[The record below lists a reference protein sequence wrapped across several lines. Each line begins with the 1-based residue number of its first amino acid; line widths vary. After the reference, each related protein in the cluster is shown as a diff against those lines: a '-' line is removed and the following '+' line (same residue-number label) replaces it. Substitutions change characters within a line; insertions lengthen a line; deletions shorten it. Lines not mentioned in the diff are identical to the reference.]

1 MESRNKLESW
11 INEESAQPQHVPVQA
26 ETTHV
31 QTLEKLL
38 EKAKSDLNTLG
49 YLVFGSVASL
59 THHEKSDID
68 VITIF
73 RSHKPTSGINK
84 MVFDGLV
91 VDSLFMT
98 HEVLT
103 RSVNTVP
110 YLLYTMGKAK
120 LLFDRENT
128 IKPLLQEIN
137 DYFAENPEI
146 ESEWNGFINQSKEV
160 KLQTGC
166 RASSHGNTII
176 DVWNE
181 LEKRYSGGKIK
192 RSFFNSFYLT
202 NPHIFSLVKRFL
214 KLTERSDR

>member
-1 MESRNKLESW
+1 MELRNIQESW
-11 INEESAQPQHVPVQA
+11 TNAEPAQPQHVPAQVD
-26 ETTHV
+26 TKHV
-31 QTLEKLL
+31 QTLQKLL

-49 YLVFGSVASL
+49 YLVFGSVASG

-73 RSHKPTSGINK
+73 RSQKPTSGINN
-84 MVFDGLV
+84 MVVDGLV

-98 HEVLT
+98 HKVLT
-103 RSVNTVP
+103 QSVSTVP
-110 YLLYTMGKAK
+110 YLLHTLGNAK
-120 LLFDRENT
+120 LLFDREKT
-128 IKPLLQEIN
+128 VKPLLEKIK

-146 ESEWNGFINQSKEV
+146 ESEWNSYIKQSKEV

-192 RSFFNSFYLT
+192 RPFFNSFYLT

-214 KLTERSDR
+214 KLTERGDR